1 MDQPLY
7 LRRLIEQKYILVVGV
22 VIALLAGF
30 FAGFSVVD
38 GAVVSRA
45 VKTYAASSNVLLTSA
60 NPNYYQVEIP
70 AQTQPVPVDA
80 QGNPVTQ
87 QLITTQ
93 QAASVSLT
101 DSAIILAYIA
111 SSDAIAA
118 TVATDIGGF
127 QSGESITA
135 VRRTTQPNADERFP
149 GRLELPIIQIA
160 GISTSPERAKLIA
173 VSATTAFS
181 AMVAERQRQGG
192 ITEDIRLNLD
202 ELNAP
207 VAHETGGSNAAIP
220 SVVAGFGVFLLFIAL
235 ALIVGTI
242 RDRRRSR
249 RPSHARDGVEQEDS
263 EGTPL
268 STSVP
273 IPERSGGRTAE
284 GAASDDVNE
293 SPVLPA

>member
-1 MDQPLY
+1 MDQPVY

-45 VKTYAASSNVLLTSA
+45 VKTYAASSNVLLTSP

-70 AQTQPVPVDA
+70 AQTQPAPVDA
-80 QGNPVTQ
+80 QGNPIPQ

-93 QAASVSLT
+93 QASSVSLT

-111 SSDAIAA
+111 SSDGIAA
-118 TVATDIGGF
+118 TVAKDIGGF

-173 VSATTAFS
+173 VSATAAFS
-181 AMVAERQRQGG
+181 AMVSERQRQGG
-192 ITEDIRLNLD
+192 ISEDIRLNLD

-220 SVVAGFGVFLLFIAL
+220 SVVAAFGVFLLFIAL

-249 RPSHARDGVEQEDS
+249 RLSDASVGGEREPSGD
-263 EGTPL
+263 TPH
-268 STSVP
+268 SVGVP
-273 IPERSGGRTAE
+273 IPDHVGRRTAA
-284 GAASDDVNE
+284 GAPSDRVNE
-293 SPVLPA
+293 SLVSPE